1 MVTMS
6 QKEFQ
11 RVKVIEN
18 AAGGRLSVGEASRL
32 LQLSERQV
40 QRLKRRYRPDSVGWV
55 QHGNRGRSMPWALPL
70 PQKQLILN
78 LAGGKYQ
85 GFNDSHLAEK
95 LRAEENL
102 ALSRET
108 VRRILR
114 AAKLASPQKR
124 RPRQYRSR
132 RPPRPR
138 FGMMA
143 LTDASRHDWL
153 EGRGPEFTLLGFQD
167 VATGQILAAHFQLE
181 AENTL
186 GYLRALHAMVT
197 THGIPLS
204 LYRDR
209 HSIFQRNDSHWTLAE
224 QLAGKQSPTQLGR
237 ALEELGIEQIP
248 AYSPQAKGRIE
259 RAWRTCQDRLVSELR
274 LARATTLPEA
284 NAVLAR
290 FCVDY
295 NLRFARPAADSA
307 HDFRSLPRRFDLA
320 RCLSLRYQRVVSADH
335 TVTLGS
341 QSIALPPL
349 PAHRGYA
356 GETVELSHQLDGVL
370 RVFRA
375 ATLLT
380 ALPFAFE
387 EHPGRRPVQLT
398 SAQKRKPT
406 MPRIYNLSGR
416 PALAAVTYTLRGD
429 KVSLQL

>member
-1 MVTMS
+1 MS

-18 AAGGRLSVGEASRL
+18 AAGGRLSVREASRL

-70 PQKQLILN
+70 PQKRLILT
-78 LAGGKYQ
+78 LARGKYQ

-95 LRAEENL
+95 LRVDENL
-102 ALSRET
+102 AVSRET
-108 VRRILR
+108 VR
-114 AAKLASPQKR
+114 
-124 RPRQYRSR
+124 
-132 RPPRPR
+132 PPRPS

-153 EGRGPEFTLLGFQD
+153 QGRGPELTLIGFQD
-167 VATGQILAAHFQLE
+167 DATSQILAAHFQIE

-186 GYLRALHAMVT
+186 GYLRALHAMIT
-197 THGIPLS
+197 THGAPLS
-204 LYRDR
+204 LYPDR

-224 QLAGKQSPTQLGR
+224 QLAGKQAPTQLGR

-274 LARATTLPEA
+274 LARATTLPQA

-290 FCVDY
+290 FCADY
-295 NLRFARPAADSA
+295 NQRFARPAAESVR
-307 HDFRSLPRRFDLA
+307 DFRSLPRRFDLA
-320 RCLSLRYQRVVSADH
+320 RCLALHYQRVVAGDH
-335 TVTLGS
+335 TVTLGAN
-341 QSIALPPL
+341 SIVLPPL
-349 PAHRGYA
+349 PGQRGYA
-356 GETVELSHQLDGVL
+356 GETVELAHHLDGRLHVYRGNQL
-370 RVFRA
+370 
-375 ATLLT
+375 LLT
-380 ALPFAFE
+380 RLLPLQ
-387 EHPGRRPVQLT
+387 EHAERRPKLLT
-398 SAQKRKPT
+398 SAQKRKTP

-416 PALAAVTYTLRGD
+416 PALAAVT
-429 KVSLQL
+429 

>member
-18 AAGGRLSVGEASRL
+18 AAGGRLSVREAARL

-55 QHGNRGRSMPWALPL
+55 QHGNRGRSMPWAVSL
-70 PQKQLILN
+70 PQKQLILT
-78 LAGGKYQ
+78 LARGKYQ
-85 GFNDSHLAEK
+85 GFNDSHLTEK
-95 LRAEENL
+95 LLAEENL
-102 ALSRET
+102 TVSRET

-114 AAKLASPQKR
+114 AAKLSSPQKR
-124 RPRQYRSR
+124 RPRKYRSR

-153 EGRGPEFTLLGFQD
+153 EGRGPLLTLIGFQD
-167 VATGQILAAHFQLE
+167 DATGQILAAHFQLE
-181 AENTL
+181 AENTV
-186 GYLRALHAMVT
+186 GYLLALHAMIT

-224 QLAGKQSPTQLGR
+224 QLAGKQAPTQLGR
-237 ALEELGIEQIP
+237 ALDELGIQQIP

-274 LARATTLPEA
+274 LAQAASLEQA
-284 NAVLAR
+284 NTVLAR
-290 FCVDY
+290 FCTDF
-295 NLRFARPAADSA
+295 NQRFARSASDAAS
-307 HDFRSLPRRFDLA
+307 DFRRLPRRFDLA
-320 RCLSLRYQRVVSADH
+320 RCLSLHYQRVVAPDH
-335 TVTLGS
+335 TVTLGA

-349 PAHRGYA
+349 PGPRGYA

-370 RVFRA
+370 RVYRGHALLFARPL
-375 ATLLT
+375 TL
-380 ALPFAFE
+380 E
-387 EHPGRRPVQLT
+387 EHADRRPVHIT
-398 SAQKRKPT
+398 SAQKRKPSV
-406 MPRIYNLSGR
+406 PRIYNLSGR
-416 PALAAVTYTLRGD
+416 PALAAVT
-429 KVSLQL
+429 